1 MNETNQFN
9 TIDHNFDKELQL
21 FNMKLTSL
29 LLSIRV
35 ITILFH
41 LIYNIDIYKNKEVP
55 YKNQYTFLEL

>member
-9 TIDHNFDKELQL
+9 TIDHNFDKELQI

-41 LIYNIDIYKNKEVP
+41 LIYNIDIYKSKEVP
-55 YKNQYTFLEL
+55 YRNQYTFLEL